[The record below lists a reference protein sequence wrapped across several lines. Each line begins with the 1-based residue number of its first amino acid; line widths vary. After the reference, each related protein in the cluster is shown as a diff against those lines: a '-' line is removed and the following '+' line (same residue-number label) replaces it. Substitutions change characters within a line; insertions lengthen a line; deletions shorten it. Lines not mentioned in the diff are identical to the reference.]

1 MEKLLTE
8 HSDYNLFGDV
18 SAILEK
24 NISPVLDFAINK
36 RKVPKTLTECVKYFS
51 KINDIENNLSG
62 VSFGFTNYS
71 LNDEMSSQKVRKI
84 ALMLAKAI
92 DENSVEK
99 IKELKKQYGHEREFA
114 TAKKF
119 LDKKCKEIWDVFEF
133 KKIKLKIPHAAMK
146 SLGITNQPTLE
157 FLLGDSIHLFE
168 KDNGNSTANII
179 SSILKN
185 DNLTYKIEDI
195 HKFLKKENEHY
206 NFRTVA
212 YLISE
217 QNYDRR
223 KLLELGI
230 KKDTIEQALKTIP
243 IKARLR
249 YCLCN
254 TVFKAIQ
261 IRNILFKSLNV
272 VKFA

>member
-1 MEKLLTE
+1 MTYDET
-8 HSDYNLFGDV
+8 
-18 SAILEK
+18 I
-24 NISPVLDFAINK
+24 
-36 RKVPKTLTECVKYFS
+36 KTIEDGFS
-51 KINDIENNLSG
+51 QI
-62 VSFGFTNYS
+62 
-71 LNDEMSSQKVRKI
+71 
-84 ALMLAKAI
+84 I
-92 DENSVEK
+92 DE
-99 IKELKKQYGHEREFA
+99 IILFQQTQ
-114 TAKKF
+114 TA
-119 LDKKCKEIWDVFEF
+119 
-133 KKIKLKIPHAAMK
+133 
-146 SLGITNQPTLE
+146 
-157 FLLGDSIHLFE
+157 
-168 KDNGNSTANII
+168 
-179 SSILKN
+179 ILKN

-230 KKDTIEQALKTIP
+230 KKDTVEQALKTIP

-272 VKFA
+272 VKCA

>member
-1 MEKLLTE
+1 MSRLTL
-8 HSDYNLFGDV
+8 YNYYNPYLVQQQQQQLYNQQMQQYNEMMDMF
-18 SAILEK
+18 
-24 NISPVLDFAINK
+24 
-36 RKVPKTLTECVKYFS
+36 
-51 KINDIENNLSG
+51 
-62 VSFGFTNYS
+62 NYM
-71 LNDEMSSQKVRKI
+71 DQ
-84 ALMLAKAI
+84 
-92 DENSVEK
+92 
-99 IKELKKQYGHEREFA
+99 
-114 TAKKF
+114 
-119 LDKKCKEIWDVFEF
+119 
-133 KKIKLKIPHAAMK
+133 AAMK

-195 HKFLKKENEHY
+195 HNFLKKENEHY

-230 KKDTIEQALKTIP
+230 KKDTVEQALKTIP

-249 YCLCN
+249 YCLRN

-272 VKFA
+272 VKCA

>member
-1 MEKLLTE
+1 MKFL
-8 HSDYNLFGDV
+8 
-18 SAILEK
+18 ILSVRHFNFK
-24 NISPVLDFAINK
+24 CLVI
-36 RKVPKTLTECVKYFS
+36 TLTECVKYFS

-146 SLGITNQPTLE
+146 SLGITNQPTAPKMINWNTTSE
-157 FLLGDSIHLFE
+157 HCVSFVSIE
-168 KDNGNSTANII
+168 KFFKK
-179 SSILKN
+179 LKFSKWT
-185 DNLTYKIEDI
+185 LPK
-195 HKFLKKENEHY
+195 
-206 NFRTVA
+206 
-212 YLISE
+212 
-217 QNYDRR
+217 
-223 KLLELGI
+223 
-230 KKDTIEQALKTIP
+230 
-243 IKARLR
+243 
-249 YCLCN
+249 
-254 TVFKAIQ
+254 
-261 IRNILFKSLNV
+261 
-272 VKFA
+272 

>member
-24 NISPVLDFAINK
+24 NISPVLDFAVNK
-36 RKVPKTLTECVKYFS
+36 RKIPKTLTESVKYFS
-51 KINDIENNLSG
+51 KINDIENDLSG
-62 VSFGFTNYS
+62 ISFGFANYS
-71 LNDEMSSQKVRKI
+71 LNDEMSNQRVRKI

-99 IKELKKQYGHEREFA
+99 IKELKKQYGNEKEFA
-114 TAKKF
+114 MAKKF

-133 KKIKLKIPHAAMK
+133 KKIKLKIPYAAMK
-146 SLGITNQPTLE
+146 TLGITNQPTLE
-157 FLLGDSIHLFE
+157 FLLGDSVRLFE

-179 SSILKN
+179 TSILKN
-185 DNLTYKIEDI
+185 ENLTYKMEDI
-195 HKFLKKENEHY
+195 HKFLKKENGHY
-206 NFRTVA
+206 NFRTAA

-217 QNYDRR
+217 QNYNRR
-223 KLLELGI
+223 KLLELGV
-230 KKDTIEQALKTIP
+230 KKDTVEQALKI
-243 IKARLR
+243 ISVRAKLR
-249 YCLCN
+249 YCLRN

-261 IRNILFKSLNV
+261 IRNIFFKSLNI
-272 VKFA
+272 VKCA